1 LSCGHNE
8 LPLAACHPTLAV
20 TIVFV
25 GIFVASDF
33 RHDDITIAHMPH
45 DCSVARMAAA
55 TVTV

>member
-1 LSCGHNE
+1 